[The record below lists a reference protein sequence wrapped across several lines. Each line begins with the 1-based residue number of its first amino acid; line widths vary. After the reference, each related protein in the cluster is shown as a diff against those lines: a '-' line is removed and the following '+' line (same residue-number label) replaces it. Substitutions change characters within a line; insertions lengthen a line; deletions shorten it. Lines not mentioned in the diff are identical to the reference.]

1 MKIEDILEDN
11 SRTRNHYKAR
21 LRYHFVFCTKYR
33 RKCLNQIKDDV
44 FAAFKLCEQ
53 KSHFTILNMNI
64 NEDHIH
70 LLIEIPPTYS
80 VGQTI
85 SRIKEMTTNYLYR
98 EQNDW
103 LRKFYWSKKRT
114 IWTHGYF
121 CSTVGLVTEEKVFEY
136 IEQQG
141 SKHYN

>member
-1 MKIEDILEDN
+1 MQLEDT
-11 SRTRNHYKAR
+11 SRTRNHYKAK

-33 RKCLNQIKDDV
+33 KKCLDQIRGTV
-44 FAAFKLCEQ
+44 FDAFRYCES

-64 NEDHIH
+64 DQDHIH

-85 SRIKEMTTNYLYR
+85 NRLKEMTTNYLYR

-103 LRKFYWSKKRT
+103 LRKFYRSKKRQV
-114 IWTHGYF
+114 WTNGYF
-121 CSTVGLVTEEKVFEY
+121 VSTVGDVLERTVFDY
-136 IEQQG
+136 IE
-141 SKHYN
+141 KHGLNV